1 MSLLTG
7 EYKHQLDA
15 KNRIRIPARLKK
27 ELGDDYCF
35 AKGDHHCLYVYPQS
49 EMEAKLEAAKQT
61 KISDIEKQ
69 RNLRAFMRTITPAVE
84 DGQGRIVL
92 NPELREHLAF
102 EKNEKDIVVIGV
114 GDRAEIWSKSNYE
127 QYFDGVSDNYDGV
140 IANLDF

>member
-27 ELGDDYCF
+27 ELGDEYCF
-35 AKGDHHCLYVYPQS
+35 AKGDHNCVYIYSQK
-49 EMEAKLEAAKQT
+49 EMEAKIELAKQT

-69 RNLRAFMRTITPAVE
+69 KSLRAFMRTIVPAAE
-84 DGQGRIVL
+84 DTQGRVVL
-92 NPELREHLAF
+92 TPELREHLLF
-102 EKNEKDIVVIGV
+102 EDNERDIVVIGV
-114 GDRAEIWSKSNYE
+114 ATRAEIWSKSNYDK
-127 QYFDGVSDNYDGV
+127 YFGGIKNDYDSA

>member
-35 AKGDHHCLYVYPQS
+35 ARGDHHCLYVYPQR
-49 EMEAKLEAAKQT
+49 EMEAKLEAARQT

-69 RNLRAFMRTITPAVE
+69 KNLRAFMRTITPAVE

-114 GDRAEIWSKSNYE
+114 GDRAEIWSKSNYDA
-127 QYFDGVSDNYDGV
+127 YFADVSDNYDGV